1 MHNKMAS
8 SNVFYG
14 HGMTANRDG
23 QAEVAMVC
31 FFFFFLL
38 SPTWQCY
45 LLFKVIVG
53 VHIPAVMFLARPIPP
68 CSLPVAAAAATCR
81 RAGDGRGDA

>member
-1 MHNKMAS
+1 MSFNAQQNGI

-14 HGMTANRDG
+14 HGMTASHDG

-31 FFFFFLL
+31 YFPSCFLQ
-38 SPTWQCY
+38 TWQCY

-68 CSLPVAAAAATCR
+68 CSLPVAAAAADQPHE
-81 RAGDGRGDA
+81 AME

>member
-1 MHNKMAS
+1 MSFNAQQNGI

-14 HGMTANRDG
+14 HGMTASHDG
-23 QAEVAMVC
+23 QAKVAMQMVC
-31 FFFFFLL
+31 FSSCFLQI
-38 SPTWQCY
+38 TWQCY

-68 CSLPVAAAAATCR
+68 CSLLVAAAA
-81 RAGDGRGDA
+81 GDQPREAME

>member
-14 HGMTANRDG
+14 HGMTASHDG

-53 VHIPAVMFLARPIPP
+53 VHIPAVMFSLLVRSLLARFQWLPP
-68 CSLPVAAAAATCR
+68 HAAAADQPREAME
-81 RAGDGRGDA
+81 